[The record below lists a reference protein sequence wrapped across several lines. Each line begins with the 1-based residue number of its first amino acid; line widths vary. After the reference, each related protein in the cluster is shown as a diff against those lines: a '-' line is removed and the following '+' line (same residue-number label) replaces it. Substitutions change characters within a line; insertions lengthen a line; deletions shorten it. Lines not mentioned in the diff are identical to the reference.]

1 MLDTSFVLRGQIFC
15 IGFLV
20 QSQQSFGHLDEA
32 QVSFRLLRRLCELLR
47 SQTVRLESLLQILL
61 FRRQLLGELGL
72 LPTELHKPA
81 FQLRHELQNQLSARS
96 TSTGAFQKQAR
107 ADAQNVG
114 QNPEAAF
121 ISGVGDAS
129 ATVLLSD
136 KEVCEVDPLWKSPK
150 KWKNLRLKGDLKQM
164 VLRSSLFLES
174 SGEFFAA
181 EPLELLAFK
190 KSYPQM
196 LLDQEVCVVDPK
208 LSGQILAGDHD
219 RPELLQAASF

>member
-107 ADAQNVG
+107 ADAQHVG

-196 LLDQEVCVVDPK
+196 LLDQEVRLGASAV
-208 LSGQILAGDHD
+208 Q
-219 RPELLQAASF
+219 PERL